1 MIKVLFLNLAKM
13 RPDMRMSISIK
24 PSSLI
29 DCLQKKSGS
38 DLEKKCS
45 MKSYYYTIL
54 IFGHRIKDIIIAVED
69 KPVLL

>member
-29 DCLQKKSGS
+29 DCLQKKCGS